1 MKTPNT
7 NTSKNLSSDL
17 NLIKQVANSWIG
29 EYDQLNERH
38 HDLIDRQAALAK
50 EHGGA
55 DAKHSDIIKLD
66 VRGHVLFARRD
77 TLTSVKGSRLE
88 ALLSGRWENRLLRNS
103 KGAVCMDVDIDIF
116 KKILEYLYMVKISG
130 DEVPPLPSVSKT
142 QEVEFNAQVNY
153 FVLRD
158 VKSKSVDTG
167 QSVDRPSSADQ
178 EQKQKQELISSM
190 KRELDEMEHKMR
202 AEESFVACF
211 TNNGEA
217 APFANKTGS
226 EPSKE
231 TYGSNVPLSSVFTH
245 FYVNGEILTYK
256 KSTLCADPTSKLAK
270 DLSDD
275 AWLDEH
281 RVQTE
286 DGKVCILIEQPTY
299 AFRALAK
306 YLHLRSIWEEG
317 SKDAPKPIFEGD
329 QSKHDYFFRMVNHY
343 FLDTSDIGQ
352 ALCALEMDSDVIT
365 DVFHVDKIVK
375 WIGGAEFAPKLLY
388 RASRDGWDA
397 KDFHRLCDGKGATL
411 VAVRSTDGYVF
422 GGYTGDFSW
431 SSCSSSKSSPKA
443 FLYSLSSPA
452 GLGPVKIPCSVVNN
466 DASYGPLF
474 GSGDFDLCICPNA
487 NNDNYSYSS
496 ISFSS
501 SNTTYPHF
509 LNGTRKFQVDEYEVF
524 HDNSFAKT
532 FCTHR
537 NDAFCFGSSSSS
549 AAATAYWTPSPP
561 ILKPPTGDGPFT
573 TIFGEK
579 RRIIRGRRIAREHA
593 RAWQRITKI
602 DLPK

>member
-17 NLIKQVANSWIG
+17 NLIKRVANSWIG

-158 VKSKSVDTG
+158 VKSKYVDTG

-178 EQKQKQELISSM
+178 EQKQEQELISSM
-190 KRELDEMEHKMR
+190 KRELDEMEHKMQ

-217 APFANKTGS
+217 APFANKIGS

-231 TYGSNVPLSSVFTH
+231 TSLSSVFTH

-256 KSTLCADPTSKLAK
+256 KSTLCADPTSKLAN

-286 DGKVCILIEQPTY
+286 DGKVCILIEQPAY

-317 SKDAPKPIFEGD
+317 SKDAPRPTFEYD
-329 QSKHDYFFRMVNHY
+329 QSKQDYFFRMVHHY
-343 FLDTSDIGQ
+343 FLDRSDIEQ
-352 ALCALEMDSDVIT
+352 ALCALGMESDVIT
-365 DVFHVDKIVK
+365 DVFHVDTIGK

-388 RASRDGWDA
+388 RASRDGWDV

-431 SSCSSSKSSPKA
+431 SSCYSGRKSSPDT
-443 FLYSLSSPA
+443 FLYSLSNPA
-452 GLGPVKIPCSVVNN
+452 GLGPVKIPCSAVTNQAN
-466 DASYGPLF
+466 YGPLF
-474 GSGDFDLCICPNA
+474 GSGKFVDLCICSNA

-496 ISFSS
+496 TSFSP
-501 SNTTYPHF
+501 SNSTTTYPHF
-509 LNGTRKFQVDEYEVF
+509 LNGTHRFQLDEYEVF
-524 HDNSFAKT
+524 QVFTDLN
-532 FCTHR
+532 CV
-537 NDAFCFGSSSSS
+537 GSSSS
-549 AAATAYWTPSPP
+549 AA
-561 ILKPPTGDGPFT
+561 IGT
-573 TIFGEK
+573 TTY
-579 RRIIRGRRIAREHA
+579 GRRPAR
-593 RAWQRITKI
+593 RAGRRR
-602 DLPK
+602 